1 MTAANNAMPTLQA
14 VHHVQ
19 LTIAPEQEAAAYAFY
34 TEVMGLKTL
43 PKPPALEGR
52 GGFWCVLGA
61 VQIHVGIEKNL
72 PQNRGKAHIAYAVED
87 LAAWRKHLSAQG
99 IELVESIALPGM
111 DRFEC
116 RDPFGNRM
124 EFLNLHAEG

>member
-1 MTAANNAMPTLQA
+1 MTHNNLKPVLEA

-19 LTIAPEQEAAAYAFY
+19 LTISPEQEAAAYAFY

-43 PKPPALEGR
+43 PKPSALAGR

-61 VQIHVGIEKNL
+61 LQIHVGIEKNL
-72 PQNRGKAHIAYAVED
+72 PENRGKAHIAYAVKD
-87 LAAWRKHLSAQG
+87 LAAWRHYLTAQS
-99 IELVESIALPGM
+99 IEIIESIALPGM

-124 EFLNLHAEG
+124 EFLRLQEDL